1 MKKVI
6 VRKAQQKITSKALG
20 MPIAAFI
27 VDVLCLRD
35 RFSAVTIRKG
45 KNSVFSIV
53 DMCVGMVAI
62 MMIECERISHVDT
75 TYSGE
80 VILAQQLGLK
90 RFFSASTAYRFIRK
104 FGGWHIRQLERVN
117 SLMLR
122 EHGRS
127 IQVLEKVLDADGS
140 TLSMESRKR

>member
-1 MKKVI
+1 MRGGSMKKVT
-6 VRKAQQKITSKALG
+6 VRKAKQKITSKALG

-75 TYSGE
+75 T
-80 VILAQQLGLK
+80 
-90 RFFSASTAYRFIRK
+90 
-104 FGGWHIRQLERVN
+104 
-117 SLMLR
+117 
-122 EHGRS
+122 
-127 IQVLEKVLDADGS
+127 
-140 TLSMESRKR
+140 